1 MRTGETERDSV
12 AALRAET
19 WALQETLHRV
29 TNHKGARNCGRRP
42 TGGGVTVAGG
52 RGAAE
57 LRGLQTC
64 ASVHLCPVCAG
75 RIRSRRADELDA
87 YATAWEERGGGIV
100 LVTLTMRHFARQTLK
115 TLVRAQSGAWRSA
128 IGSAGRPWRRIQE
141 QFGVVGYVRAW
152 EVTHGA
158 NGWHPHYH
166 VVLFL
171 EQPWDV
177 DRAEEFRAALYAR
190 WERALAR
197 AGGYQVSADR
207 AVRVDLPTHGTGG
220 QVARYLMKR
229 TDGRVTVR
237 VGAEMTRADAKKGR
251 SGRRTPFEI
260 LGDIRDQ
267 LASAQEGTEI
277 SRLADVRLWRQY
289 EEGSHGVRALHW
301 STGMEDRLAA
311 LVDLDQATDEEIAA
325 EVEEELEPV
334 AVIPSETWYRH
345 VVGVPGR
352 RVALVEAVERNGL
365 PALKRLIKQW
375 GLVWG
380 VDVLPPTDPAY
391 ADEAAALEDLRR
403 ELAAGGRA
411 QERADRRAEV
421 RAAAAARTVTAEAR
435 QRRSERFNAQRAA
448 VETGGAGSG
457 AQGPSQ
463 GVLLPER
470 LHVPDLAVLEE
481 MTRAFRARN
490 GAAAEAGIARL
501 RKRGLLAPLTE
512 EPPVS

>member
-1 MRTGETERDSV
+1 M
-12 AALRAET
+12 
-19 WALQETLHRV
+19 
-29 TNHKGARNCGRRP
+29 TNHRGARNCGRRP

-52 RGAAE
+52 RGSAE

-75 RIRSRRADELDA
+75 RIRSRRAEELDA
-87 YATAWEERGGGIV
+87 YATAWEEQGGGIV

-115 TLVRAQSGAWRSA
+115 TLVRAQTDAWRRA
-128 IGSAGRPWRRIQE
+128 IGSAGRPWRRLQE
-141 QFGVVGYVRAW
+141 ALGIVGYVRAW

-166 VVLFL
+166 VVFFL
-171 EQPWDV
+171 ERPWTEED
-177 DRAEEFRAALYAR
+177 AETFRAALFAR
-190 WERALAR
+190 WERALTK

-207 AVRVDLPTHGTGG
+207 AVRVDLPRYGTGG

-229 TDGRVTVR
+229 TDGRVRVR
-237 VGAEMTRADAKKGR
+237 VGAELNRADTKSGR
-251 SGRRTPFEI
+251 AGRRTPFEI

-267 LASAQEGTEI
+267 LADAPEGTEVGK
-277 SRLADVRLWRQY
+277 LTDVKLWRQY

-301 STGMEDRLAA
+301 SSGMEDRLAD
-311 LVDLDQATDEEIAA
+311 LVDAELETDEEIAA
-325 EVEEELEPV
+325 ETDEDLEPL
-334 AVIPSETWYRH
+334 AVVPSETWFRH
-345 VVGVPGR
+345 IVGVPGR
-352 RVALVEAVERNGL
+352 RVALLEAVERNGL
-365 PALKRLIKQW
+365 PALKRLLKSW
-375 GLVWG
+375 GLTWG
-380 VDVLPPTDPAY
+380 VDVLPPAEASY
-391 ADEAAALEDLRR
+391 VDEAAALEDLRR

-411 QERADRRAEV
+411 QERAERRAEV

-512 EPPVS
+512 EPPV

>member
-403 ELAAGGRA
+403 ELAVG
-411 QERADRRAEV
+411 ERVQALAE
-421 RAAAAARTVTAEAR
+421 RKAAFREAAESRTVTAE
-435 QRRSERFNAQRAA
+435 QRAA
-448 VETGGAGSG
+448 RAARVAAQKEELLKSSSG
-457 AQGPSQ
+457 PEES
-463 GVLLPER
+463 LLPVPE
-470 LHVPDLAVLEE
+470 HVPDVARLDEMVAAWGRRNREAAV
-481 MTRAFRARN
+481 
-490 GAAAEAGIARL
+490 AGIDRL
-501 RKRGLLAPLTE
+501 RRRGVLGPLE
-512 EPPVS
+512 